1 MKKISSIVTKVGYY
15 LTYVAVLTACITYI
29 LGEFSTFNSDPHHG
43 YHKQKELNYW
53 EAKAQLVRSV
63 QEYIDQ
69 NSSHSA
75 LSPLVLLEMCEK
87 YDVDIRFVLAQAH
100 VESHFG
106 TKGLAARTNSVWN
119 VGAYDGLNDSQ
130 ISRRFKYDHP
140 DDSIEPY
147 LRLLKKRYLIE
158 GKTEMDLVKK
168 YVSSDGKR
176 YATYQNY
183 EQEIQNK
190 LQNMTQIDSCLSE
203 YHYMK
208 LTLNR

>member
-1 MKKISSIVTKVGYY
+1 MKSISSIITQVGQV
-15 LTYVAVLTACITYI
+15 LTCVAVLTACIIYI
-29 LGEFSTFNSDPHHG
+29 VGEFSIFSCDPHHG
-43 YHKQKELNYW
+43 YKKQKELNYW
-53 EAKAQLVRSV
+53 ESKAQLVRSV
-63 QEYIDQ
+63 QEYINQ

-75 LSPLVLLEMCEK
+75 LSPLILVEMCEK

-106 TKGLAARTNSVWN
+106 TKGLASRTNSVWN
-119 VGAYDGLNDSQ
+119 VGAYDGLNESQ
-130 ISRRFKYDHP
+130 INRRFKYKHP

-147 LRLLKKRYLIE
+147 LKLLKAKYLVN
-158 GKTEMDLVKK
+158 GKTEVDLVKK

-183 EQEIQNK
+183 EREIQNK
-190 LQNMTQIDSCLSE
+190 LQNMTQIDSCLAE
-203 YHYMK
+203 YRYMK